1 MLLKRL
7 ISLYKPPKS
16 FITHYKV
23 VRLKLFFVLG
33 DVLRVLMVIASNLRL
48 IMAFTVVCL
57 SVYDI
62 GFQHW
67 PGFPLFRSEVWGL
80 VLPVLFFSSI
90 ILLVH
95 DVKSKLAFPF
105 KFLKQALLS
114 IILLFVLLV
123 RYPLIADSSFWKW
136 LGFIDTSIVYY
147 VVFHTVFWID
157 VSGKVQKLLTKKINP
172 AAMLSAGFAFV
183 ILLGSGMLM
192 LPNATIDGIHPVD
205 ALFTATSAVCVTGLV
220 VVDTAAA
227 FTGLGRVII
236 LILIQIGGLGIMTFT
251 SFFALFFREGAS
263 FGSQTVMKDFVN
275 EEQMSRIIKTIF
287 KILVFTFSIE
297 ALGALVIYFSV
308 KDLYPNQ
315 LNLIWFSVFHSIS
328 AFCNAGFSTL
338 SNGLGDKALNS
349 NYVLHNGIAMLIILG
364 GIGFPLL
371 LNIYEY
377 LKHKS
382 QNLRRVLNEM
392 RTINRPK
399 VVNVNSRLV
408 FYTTSVL
415 LIAGTVVFFIAGY
428 SGAFKGLSVGS
439 RVSHSFFLA
448 VTSRTAGFNT
458 FDLNVLSTPL
468 VMFVM
473 LLMWIGASPGSTGGG
488 IKTSTLALTVM
499 NAVSLIRGRSNVQ
512 FSGREISPYSIN
524 KAFAIVLLSLVLIF
538 VATVLILVF
547 EPTASPLKVLFET
560 ISAFS
565 TTGLSLGLTQGLS
578 MGSKIVLI
586 VCMFVGRIGILTFFK
601 SFVEQRSSNGQLYR
615 LTQENI
621 LIT

>member
-1 MLLKRL
+1 MLLQRL
-7 ISLYKPPKS
+7 INFANPKKTA
-16 FITHYKV
+16 ITHYKV
-23 VRLKLFFVLG
+23 IRLKLFFILG
-33 DVLRVLMVIASNLRL
+33 DALRVLMVIAGNLRL
-48 IMAFTVVCL
+48 LAAFTVVCM

-67 PGFPLFRSEVWGL
+67 PGFSLLRSEAWGI
-80 VLPVLFFSSI
+80 VLPVLLFSSFI
-90 ILLVH
+90 TLVH
-95 DVKSKLAFPF
+95 DIKSKPSFALT
-105 KFLKQALLS
+105 FLKQALLS
-114 IILLFVLLV
+114 FILLLVLLV
-123 RYPLIADSSFWKW
+123 RYPPISDSAFWMR
-136 LGFIDTSIVYY
+136 LGFIDTALVYY
-147 VVFHTVFWID
+147 IIFHTVFWIN
-157 VSGKVQKLLTKKINP
+157 VSGKVQNLLTQKINP
-172 AAMLSAGFAFV
+172 AALLSAGFALV
-183 ILLGSGMLM
+183 ILVGSGMLM
-192 LPNATIDGIHPVD
+192 LPKATINGIHPVD

-220 VVDTAAA
+220 VVDTAST
-227 FTGLGRVII
+227 FTGLGRAII

-251 SFFALFFREGAS
+251 SFFALFFRDGAS
-263 FGSQTVMKDFVN
+263 FGSQTVIKDFVN

-308 KDLYPNQ
+308 KDLYPEQ
-315 LNLIWFSVFHSIS
+315 LSLIWFSVFHSIS

-349 NYVLHNGIAMLIILG
+349 NYMLHNGVAMLIILG

-382 QNLRRVLNEM
+382 QNLGRILNGE
-392 RTINRPK
+392 RIINRPK

-408 FYTTSVL
+408 FYTTTVL
-415 LIAGTVVFFIAGY
+415 LITGTLVFFIAGY
-428 SGAFKGLSVGS
+428 YGAFKDFTVRSKL
-439 RVSHSFFLA
+439 SHSFFLA

-458 FDLNVLSTPL
+458 FDLNVLSMPL
-468 VMFVM
+468 IMCIM

-488 IKTSTLALTVM
+488 IKTSTFALTVM

-512 FSGREISPYSIN
+512 FSGREISPYSIS
-524 KAFAIVLLSLVLIF
+524 KAFAIVLLSLALVF
-538 VATVLILVF
+538 VATVLILFF
-547 EPTASPLKVLFET
+547 EPAAKPVEVLFET

-565 TTGLSLGLTQGLS
+565 TTGLSLGITQGLS

-601 SFVEQRSSNGQLYR
+601 SCIEQRSSNSQNYR